1 MMTSHHIQYGSQHT
15 LMKAMH
21 TQTCTP
27 KNPYPNE
34 RNKQTSVHTHT
45 HTHTHTNT
53 HTYTYKHTHTDDVAT
68 DKSNIVKS
76 GENTFPKIL

>member
-1 MMTSHHIQYGSQHT
+1 MTSHHIQYGSQHT

-45 HTHTHTNT
+45 NT
-53 HTYTYKHTHTDDVAT
+53 HTYMYKHTHTDDVAT
-68 DKSNIVKS
+68 DKSNIITS
-76 GENTFPKIL
+76 GEKTFPKIL